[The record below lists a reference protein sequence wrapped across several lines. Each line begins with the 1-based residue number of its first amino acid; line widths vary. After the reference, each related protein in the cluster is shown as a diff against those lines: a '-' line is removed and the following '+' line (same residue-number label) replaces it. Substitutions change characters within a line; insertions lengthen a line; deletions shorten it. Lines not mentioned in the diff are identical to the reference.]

1 MQFRCYYCG
10 ATNFRDLKEP
20 GTVECLTCGRSSKL
34 GKPEPFACPKCGSQ
48 SFMVIPDSDPM
59 EVECLRC
66 EAVSPFSVPT
76 TETNGHKE

>member
-1 MQFRCYYCG
+1 MQFRCFYCG

-20 GTVECLTCGRSSKL
+20 GSVECLTCGRSSKL
-34 GKPEPFACPKCGSQ
+34 GKPQAFACPKCGLR
-48 SFMVIPDSDPM
+48 SFMVIPGSDPM

-76 TETNGHKE
+76 TENSGV